1 MRVTQVKQVGR
12 LMNVCLQHNYQH
24 LFAHK
29 DIDGE
34 NIVDEEKLKNFGVR
48 LKLLVNK
55 TLSYW

>member
-1 MRVTQVKQVGR
+1 MRVPQVKQVGR

-48 LKLLVNK
+48 LE
-55 TLSYW
+55 